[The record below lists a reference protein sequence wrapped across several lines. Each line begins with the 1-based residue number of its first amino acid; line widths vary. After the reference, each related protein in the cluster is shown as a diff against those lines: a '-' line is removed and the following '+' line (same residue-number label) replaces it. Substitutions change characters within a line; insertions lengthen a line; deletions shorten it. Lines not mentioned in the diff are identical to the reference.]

1 MAERN
6 SVDHATM
13 RDMNLSLILNTL
25 YAQAPLSRA
34 ALANLTG
41 LNKATVSSI
50 VKELLEQAMLRE
62 TGTSGTSTEVG
73 RPAINL
79 QLNPTAGY
87 FIGVE
92 IGVGFISIITVN
104 FGIEIVARR
113 YESTL
118 NYYNQEAII
127 ARLLFLLKESMQ
139 QIRKT
144 QRPLFGIGI
153 GVPGLVDIT
162 SGTLLFAPNLG
173 WQDVPLRS
181 LVEDELNLP
190 VYLAN
195 EANLAALGESSFGA
209 GQDCNY
215 LLYVSSGMGLGG
227 GVILNG
233 RLVEGATGFAGE
245 VGHMLVERNGR
256 RCNCGSRGCWETVAG
271 QKALFR
277 RVEQALT
284 AGQSSWIAS
293 QIDADFNKLSIP
305 LIVKAAQQADPVA
318 QAALQATAE
327 WLGLGMASLMN
338 IINPQRVI
346 LGGPMSAAH
355 KQLLPVIRQ
364 TVAAN
369 SWHWVQDKVDIVPAA
384 HGQDAAVM
392 GGVAIVYR
400 DVLNKPRKWLK

>member
-1 MAERN
+1 MNKRN
-6 SVDHATM
+6 SVDHAAM
-13 RDMNLSLILNTL
+13 RDMNLTLILNTL
-25 YAQAPLSRA
+25 HDKAPLSRA

-50 VKELLEQAMLRE
+50 VKVLLTNGLIRE
-62 TGTSGTSTEVG
+62 SGTNGSSTEVG

-79 QLNPTAGY
+79 EPDPTAGY

-104 FGIEIVARR
+104 FSIEIISRR

-118 NYYNQEAII
+118 TYYSQEKII
-127 ARLLFLLKESMQ
+127 ERLLFLLMESKQ
-139 QIRKT
+139 QIDNM

-153 GVPGLVDIT
+153 GVPGLVDIAN
-162 SGTLLFAPNLG
+162 GILLFAPNLG
-173 WQDVPLRS
+173 WQDVPLRR
-181 LVEDELNLP
+181 LVEDVLDVP

-195 EANLAALGESSFGA
+195 EANLAALGESVFGA
-209 GQDCNY
+209 GQDCNNM
-215 LLYVSSGMGLGG
+215 LYVSSGMGLGG

-256 RCNCGSRGCWETVAG
+256 CCNCGSRGCWETVAG
-271 QKALFR
+271 QKALFH
-277 RVEQALT
+277 RVEEAIQA
-284 AGQSSWIAS
+284 GHSSWITTKIES
-293 QIDADFNKLSIP
+293 DFNKLSIP
-305 LIVKAAQQADPVA
+305 LIVEAAQQNDAVA
-318 QAALQATAE
+318 TQALQATAE
-327 WLGLGMASLMN
+327 WLGIGMASLMN
-338 IINPQRVI
+338 VINPQRVI

-355 KQLLPVIRQ
+355 KQLLPIIRQ
-364 TVAAN
+364 TVTAN
-369 SWHWVQDKVDIVPAA
+369 SWHWVQDKVEIVPAA

-400 DVLNKPRKWLK
+400 DVLNNPRKWLH